1 MKRVVR
7 FHLEIPFVGSR
18 KLRDRYYVSLVGSQ
32 LRLPDGNP
40 GCLVDRD
47 WDPLIESVLL
57 SKKMAPSLATG
68 ER

>member
-1 MKRVVR
+1 M
-7 FHLEIPFVGSR
+7 
-18 KLRDRYYVSLVGSQ
+18 LRDRYYVSLDGPQ

-40 GCLVDRD
+40 GYLTDGD

-57 SKKMAPSLATG
+57 SKEMPPPLATG